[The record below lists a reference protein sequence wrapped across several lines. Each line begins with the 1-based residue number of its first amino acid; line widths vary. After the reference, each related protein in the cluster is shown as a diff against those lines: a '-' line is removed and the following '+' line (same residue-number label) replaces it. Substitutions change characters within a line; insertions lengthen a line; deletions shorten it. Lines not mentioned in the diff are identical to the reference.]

1 MTIAAPRQDAPGTD
15 ERTRAAW
22 SVYRDSLRD
31 LEGRDY
37 DVAEDDAWDALQRE
51 LRSIAASSTRQAPV
65 G

>member
-1 MTIAAPRQDAPGTD
+1 MTTAAPRQDAPGTD

-31 LEGRDY
+31 LTGRDY
-37 DVAEDDAWDALQRE
+37 DDAEHDAWEALQRE
-51 LRSIAASSTRQAPV
+51 LSSIAASSTRRAPV

>member
-1 MTIAAPRQDAPGTD
+1 MTTAAPRQDATATD

-31 LEGRDY
+31 LDGRDY
-37 DVAEDDAWDALQRE
+37 EVAEDDAWEVLQGE
-51 LRSIAASSTRQAPV
+51 LRTIASNSTRQASV